1 MRNQILSTEIIGV
14 IETGTESVD
23 TRQRIQVDHGPEK
36 EQIGIEGVTEVAV
49 VQAHPSPVA
58 ITIDHLIEMTAGRN
72 HAPELPKR
80 NRLDEVGHDSDLAT
94 EIEAETAADHE
105 DVLGQGKTVLE
116 AKTQSAPANRTLD
129 IRREDQG
136 RNQAPQ
142 IQAGYP
148 SLCKARKL
156 NVQISK
162 CAKSG

>member
-116 AKTQSAPANRTLD
+116 AKTQSAPANR
-129 IRREDQG
+129 IKREEQG

-148 SLCKARKL
+148 SLCKVRKI
-156 NVQISK
+156 NVQILK